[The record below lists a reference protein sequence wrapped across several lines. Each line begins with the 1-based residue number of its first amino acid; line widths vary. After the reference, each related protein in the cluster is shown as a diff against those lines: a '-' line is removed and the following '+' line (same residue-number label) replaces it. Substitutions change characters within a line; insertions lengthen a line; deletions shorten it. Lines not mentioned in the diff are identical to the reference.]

1 MVQNASNNEEEEKRD
16 GERATLLEMSQ
27 GSPITKVLWD
37 GSQLRDKILDLLA
50 DVRVPGRPPEPFRR

>member
-1 MVQNASNNEEEEKRD
+1 MKKKKKGD
-16 GERATLLEMSQ
+16 GERATLLEMPQ
-27 GSPITKVLWD
+27 GSPITKVSWD